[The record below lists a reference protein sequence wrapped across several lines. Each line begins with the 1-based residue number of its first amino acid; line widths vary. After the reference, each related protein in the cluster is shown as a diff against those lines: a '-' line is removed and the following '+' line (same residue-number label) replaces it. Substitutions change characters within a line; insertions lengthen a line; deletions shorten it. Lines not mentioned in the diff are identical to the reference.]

1 MRQSDTMQLFSQTAP
16 WGLELTGFGRPI
28 GLGFDEQH
36 RLLVTDMDYH
46 AVIRLDADL
55 RHYQCHDGL
64 GKTWGGGQK
73 VAAGKSKARPRR
85 PPGGW
90 NGPHG
95 VTTDGNGQLL
105 VTCYYDPMIV
115 ALTPD
120 GSARVLVGSEYLK
133 GPATSRLDGQGRIL
147 VAEYAL
153 NLLLAFSPNGEYLGR
168 LGLAPNE
175 QILKFDLGRT
185 GVPATTSPGGFDRLH
200 MAMSTVDGLIL
211 VADTWNHRLQRFS
224 AEGESLGCLSTGQ
237 GWNADTPPANPQF
250 DSQIACPVAVDQSTA
265 GQLLVTAW
273 GSNQVLLFGP
283 DGTPLSI
290 GNLPN
295 LNKPYDARFVG
306 DGIVIADTHHG
317 RVLVVDK
324 IGLASA

>member
-1 MRQSDTMQLFSQTAP
+1 
-16 WGLELTGFGRPI
+16 
-28 GLGFDEQH
+28 
-36 RLLVTDMDYH
+36 
-46 AVIRLDADL
+46 
-55 RHYQCHDGL
+55 
-64 GKTWGGGQK
+64 
-73 VAAGKSKARPRR
+73 
-85 PPGGW
+85 
-90 NGPHG
+90 
-95 VTTDGNGQLL
+95 VTTDGKGQLF

-133 GPATSRLDGQGRIL
+133 GPATSRLDSQGRIL

-200 MAMSTVDGLIL
+200 MALSTLDGLIL

-224 AEGESLGCLSTGQ
+224 AEGEYLGCLRTGQ
-237 GWNADTPPANPQF
+237 EWNADTAPATPQF
-250 DSQIACPVAVDQSTA
+250 NPPIACPVAVDQSTS

-273 GSNQVLLFGP
+273 GSSQVLLFGP

-290 GNLPN
+290 GNLPS

-324 IGLASA
+324 IGLASS